1 MNIGNPFILLSMV
14 NIKLRDTSLTVADVA
29 ADFDASEE
37 ELREVLDGIGFVYSE
52 GNRQFIQK

>member
-14 NIKLRDTSLTVADVA
+14 NMKLRDTSLTVADVA

-37 ELREVLDGIGFVYSE
+37 ELREVLDEVGFVYSE
-52 GNRQFIQK
+52 ANRQFIQK

>member
-14 NIKLRDTSLTVADVA
+14 NMKLRDTSLTVADVA
-29 ADFDASEE
+29 ADFDALEE

>member
-14 NIKLRDTSLTVADVA
+14 NMKLRDTSLTVADVA

-52 GNRQFIQK
+52 GNR

>member
-14 NIKLRDTSLTVADVA
+14 NMKLRDTSLTVDDVA

-37 ELREVLDGIGFVYSE
+37 ELREVLSDAGFAYNE
-52 GNRQFIQK
+52 DTRQFVQK